1 MQSIPG
7 TQTCLKVGGRVRA
20 DYSMSGK
27 QDIYSGTTG
36 TGATINGTTGAR
48 VNTVSV
54 DSKVQNLY
62 GWEARGRLD
71 LDARTA
77 TAYGTVQAV
86 TAIRLSRTTGV
97 LDSSGPN
104 SAPSATTSPTRG
116 IRAGRAMLCP
126 VVPRGRLR
134 RSLVVALRAHALD
147 VLLHA
152 LLMFQASKR
161 HSPAAGSK
169 GHS

>member
-1 MQSIPG
+1 MYKLVRYRIRPYILMYFLRSIKH
-7 TQTCLKVGGRVRA
+7 TTSRFSAVEDCVLKNA
-20 DYSMSGK
+20 
-27 QDIYSGTTG
+27 
-36 TGATINGTTGAR
+36 
-48 VNTVSV
+48 
-54 DSKVQNLY
+54 
-62 GWEARGRLD
+62 
-71 LDARTA
+71 
-77 TAYGTVQAV
+77 
-86 TAIRLSRTTGV
+86 RLSAVETVGCRGNQGSKPIGV
-97 LDSSGPN
+97 HVPN
-104 SAPSATTSPTRG
+104 VGTDRIVCGHYRPDLRSPCGDHVPTRG

-126 VVPRGRLR
+126 VVPRGILR

>member
-1 MQSIPG
+1 
-7 TQTCLKVGGRVRA
+7 
-20 DYSMSGK
+20 MSG
-27 QDIYSGTTG
+27 QPRFQ
-36 TGATINGTTGAR
+36 ANGYMSQMLALIA
-48 VNTVSV
+48 SCV
-54 DSKVQNLY
+54 DNIVQISDRH
-62 GWEARGRLD
+62 A
-71 LDARTA
+71 
-77 TAYGTVQAV
+77 
-86 TAIRLSRTTGV
+86 
-97 LDSSGPN
+97 
-104 SAPSATTSPTRG
+104 ATTSPTRG

-152 LLMFQASKR
+152 LLMSQASKR